1 MTEIKINKPYSELT
15 DDEISNIC
23 LSKAC
28 YECPLHNT
36 KYCVEYIEVPED
48 KICECT
54 ILPNL
59 LTLNERKDIL

>member
-1 MTEIKINKPYSELT
+1 MTEIKINKPYSKLT

-48 KICECT
+48 KICECE
-54 ILPNL
+54 I
-59 LTLNERKDIL
+59 EK